1 MTFSVSSP
9 NRRARAIDEAAA
21 SAANATQVLFTS
33 FSRDRADPDGALAK
47 RVEEGVT
54 RERGLLERAA
64 RSRDAAELRFQTI
77 VLMPARKALVAIP

>member
-33 FSRDRADPDGALAK
+33 FSREPAPTGPTQMVRWPSASK
-47 RVEEGVT
+47 RGVT
-54 RERGLLERAA
+54 RGRTCSKERRDLETQLSCGSR
-64 RSRDAAELRFQTI
+64 RSS
-77 VLMPARKALVAIP
+77 

>member
-54 RERGLLERAA
+54 RERACSKERRDLETQLSCGSR
-64 RSRDAAELRFQTI
+64 RSS
-77 VLMPARKALVAIP
+77 